1 MKMKK
6 IDEAM
11 MHCYVELFANSTPK
25 GDFLDMVEHATINSF
40 GQKEI
45 PFMDYEIEEEKFYQI
60 MDDSIK
66 KFKIKKYYH
75 QPFKNS
81 IMLGCSP
88 KIKRDEKDNNKPKCC
103 TTN

>member
-1 MKMKK
+1 MTSKK

-11 MHCYVELFANSTPK
+11 MYCYTELYKNANPE
-25 GDFLDMVEHATINSF
+25 GNFLDMLEHAMINSF

-45 PFMDYEIEEEKFYQI
+45 PFMDYEIEEEKFYEI
-60 MDDSIK
+60 IDDTIK

-81 IMLGCSP
+81 IVLGCSP
-88 KIKRDEKDNNKPKCC
+88 KFKRK
-103 TTN
+103 